1 MRSISIS
8 SVESRVYRAAL
19 SLCPAGFR
27 RDHGDEMARDFD
39 EARREAA
46 DSTAAIWMVRA
57 CMSIDFVRTF
67 AVQWVRTKVPVI
79 AAVSIVLALAIA
91 EVLAAI
97 ARRASVRMPVG
108 IEHDDA
114 VVVLFMAEILVV
126 LIAMTILIS
135 LWVGRLTRPRRR

>member
-39 EARREAA
+39 EARQEAA
-46 DSTAAIWMVRA
+46 DSPAAIWMVRA
-57 CMSIDFVRTF
+57 YMSIDLARTF
-67 AVQWVRTKVPVI
+67 AVQRVRTKVPLI
-79 AAVSIVLALAIA
+79 AAVSMVIALAIA

-97 ARRASVRMPVG
+97 ARRASVRLPVG
-108 IEHDDA
+108 IEHEDA

>member
-39 EARREAA
+39 EARQEAA
-46 DSTAAIWMVRA
+46 GSTAAIWMVRA
-57 CMSIDFVRTF
+57 CMSIDLARTF

-79 AAVSIVLALAIA
+79 AAVSIVIALAIA

-97 ARRASVRMPVG
+97 ARRASVRIPVG
-108 IEHDDA
+108 IEHEDA

-126 LIAMTILIS
+126 LIATTILIS